1 MERYYRFHSKIYDA
15 TRWSFLFGRGALVK
29 EIVVRRAPVHIL
41 EVGCGTGRNLTNL
54 AHQFPQARLAGLD
67 VSEAMLAVAR
77 KRLGA
82 LVGRVN
88 LVHAAYDRPLHPT
101 RLSAS
106 PDPFDLVVF
115 SYSLTMINPGWDRA
129 IEAAYDDLAP
139 GGLIGVVDFH
149 DSPVALFQRWMG
161 LNHVRMDGQLLP
173 KLRERFEPCLART
186 RPAYGGLWRYLL
198 FIGKKQG

>member
-15 TRWSFLFGRGALVK
+15 TRWSFLFGRGTLV
-29 EIVVRRAPVHIL
+29 EAIAVRHAPVHIL
-41 EVGCGTGRNLTNL
+41 EVGCGTGSNLINL
-54 AHQFPQARLAGLD
+54 ACQFPQARLAGLD

-77 KRLGA
+77 KRLGS

-88 LVHAAYDRPLHPT
+88 LVHAPYDQPLHT
-101 RLSAS
+101 TKLSTS
-106 PDPFDLVVF
+106 PDPFDLVVC
-115 SYSLTMINPGWDRA
+115 SYSLTMINPGWDQA

-161 LNHVRMDGQLLP
+161 LNHVKLEGQLLP
-173 KLRERFEPCLART
+173 TLRERFEPFLVQT

-198 FIGKKQG
+198 FIGEKEG